1 MTDSWTY
8 TAPVVASWARA
19 RSRGKARFTDPRH
32 AAALECHRLHALA
45 ARPRGWRTDG
55 VYVVAVS
62 YCAPDRRRRDVDR
75 VLSLVIDALIGVAY
89 DDDSDRYLA
98 GAHVS
103 RLSGGDY
110 LDVADSTRATIDPGT
125 TRVRV
130 TRIGDAPPETAAKRR
145 RRAAK

>member
-8 TAPVVASWARA
+8 TAPIVASWARA
-19 RSRGKARFTDPRH
+19 RSVGTRRYTDPKHR
-32 AAALECHRLHALA
+32 AALECHRLHALA

-98 GAHVS
+98 GS
-103 RLSGGDY
+103 RVDRVHHQHAIAPPSPG
-110 LDVADSTRATIDPGT
+110 VEQVEGT

-130 TRIGDAPPETAAKRR
+130 TRIGDAPPVTAAKRR
-145 RRAAK
+145 RRAA